1 MNKPNLASA
10 LDALNKKIQVNDSDF
25 FMACEAV
32 SIRHGVDY
40 YALSGAYFKQFLT
53 NEGATKC

>member
-53 NEGATKC
+53 N